1 MALRRGFKK
10 EANEYA
16 REFRVELGLQ
26 DWSPLCPWTLAG
38 HLEIP
43 LLGLSDLRGKAR
55 VDVEYLMKHGRDFFS
70 AVTVFSG
77 VKRAILH
84 NDANARTRQAADIS
98 HEIAHAVLGHSP
110 EELFDGNGKRPI
122 NAIAEE
128 EAKWLGPALLVSE
141 EAALLVAKS
150 GRPVAEAA
158 EEYGVS
164 VPLMRMRLNV
174 TGAVRRIAGRRK

>member
-1 MALRRGFKK
+1 MG
-10 EANEYA
+10 
-16 REFRVELGLQ
+16 
-26 DWSPLCPWTLAG
+26 
-38 HLEIP
+38 
-43 LLGLSDLRGKAR
+43 
-55 VDVEYLMKHGRDFFS
+55 
-70 AVTVFSG
+70 TVFGG

-84 NDANARTRQAADIS
+84 NDGNAKTRQAADIS
-98 HEIAHAVLGHSP
+98 HEIAHAVLGHPP
-110 EELFDGNGKRPI
+110 EALFDGNGKRKI

-164 VPLMRMRLNV
+164 VALMRMRLNV